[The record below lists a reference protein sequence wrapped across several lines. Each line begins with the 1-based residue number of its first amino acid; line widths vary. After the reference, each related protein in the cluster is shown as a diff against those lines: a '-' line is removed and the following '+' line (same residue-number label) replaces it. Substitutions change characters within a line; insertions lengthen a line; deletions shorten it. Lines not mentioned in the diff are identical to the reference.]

1 MISDF
6 DYVFVFAFRG
16 TGPSIQFCLIE
27 AHMRWKSNEILGA
40 VQKSPVSQRFHFTA
54 PAMMTRL
61 HKRERI
67 EKPNHYCDKL

>member
-1 MISDF
+1 
-6 DYVFVFAFRG
+6 FRG
-16 TGPSIQFCLIE
+16 SGPGIQCCLNDT
-27 AHMRWKSNEILGA
+27 HMRCKSDVILGA
-40 VQKSPVSQRFHFTA
+40 VKKTPVEKRFHFTA